1 MPRSAATN
9 DPALKDLNLPRGL
22 LLAGGILIL
31 LAEPIWLTIEGQ
43 LSLAMLSGPQPFNF
57 NLLLGFALFNAL
69 LGLMLLFMLRFQWLQ
84 LRWRT
89 VTWLV
94 WTSLILSCAVTARQT
109 NNVDAFAELLIS
121 LLLVNSM
128 LCDCSPRWLGSL
140 SAISIAAFVWLAAS
154 RQATSM
160 EWFIV
165 VVGVVVAH
173 CGQGMSIRNRRE
185 AAAARAELEARM
197 VEVDAAKR
205 RASQSEENLKRII
218 EYAPDV
224 ITVNRYSDGRFIMVN
239 REFEKRFDESSAPG
253 HTPVDKNLIV
263 PRAQMKEVMKE
274 LAQDGVT
281 RDVEFEY
288 RKPDG
293 TLEHY
298 LVSCI
303 LAEMNGE
310 KCVITFARNITA
322 IKRIER
328 KLRESE
334 AMMRKIF
341 DDNSD
346 PMTVIDAESNTFVNA
361 NHAYLRFNGLA
372 SKQEVAGAPPS
383 RFVPRETVRRINQ
396 LLLRDGQILNQ
407 EFEFP
412 DKHGKLVPMLLS
424 ISTMELGGRLH
435 YVTTVRDITAIRE
448 IQRQLRQSEATLRK
462 IFEASPH
469 CITLARLPNGTFQAV
484 NDSFVKQFG
493 FTREEAIGKT
503 QRELGLW
510 ADLSQ
515 AREAMR
521 RLWKDGVITNME
533 LSLRRKNG
541 TILPCLFSAALT
553 EIGSELCVVAIV
565 HDITELKRTEADLVQ
580 AREAALAAS
589 RAKSE

>member
-165 VVGVVVAH
+165 VIGVVVAH
-173 CGQGMSIRNRRE
+173 CGQEMSIHNRRE

-239 REFEKRFDESSAPG
+239 RE
-253 HTPVDKNLIV
+253 
-263 PRAQMKEVMKE
+263 
-274 LAQDGVT
+274 
-281 RDVEFEY
+281 
-288 RKPDG
+288 
-293 TLEHY
+293 
-298 LVSCI
+298 
-303 LAEMNGE
+303 
-310 KCVITFARNITA
+310 
-322 IKRIER
+322 
-328 KLRESE
+328 
-334 AMMRKIF
+334 
-341 DDNSD
+341 
-346 PMTVIDAESNTFVNA
+346 
-361 NHAYLRFNGLA
+361 
-372 SKQEVAGAPPS
+372 
-383 RFVPRETVRRINQ
+383 
-396 LLLRDGQILNQ
+396 
-407 EFEFP
+407 
-412 DKHGKLVPMLLS
+412 
-424 ISTMELGGRLH
+424 
-435 YVTTVRDITAIRE
+435 
-448 IQRQLRQSEATLRK
+448 
-462 IFEASPH
+462 
-469 CITLARLPNGTFQAV
+469 
-484 NDSFVKQFG
+484 
-493 FTREEAIGKT
+493 
-503 QRELGLW
+503 
-510 ADLSQ
+510 
-515 AREAMR
+515 
-521 RLWKDGVITNME
+521 
-533 LSLRRKNG
+533 
-541 TILPCLFSAALT
+541 
-553 EIGSELCVVAIV
+553 
-565 HDITELKRTEADLVQ
+565 
-580 AREAALAAS
+580 
-589 RAKSE
+589 